1 MTNAIRIH
9 SFPLSGHAHRV
20 HLFASVAG
28 IAHQIVH
35 VDLPAGEHKQA
46 TFLTLNPLGVVPV
59 IEDGDAIV
67 HDSISILIY
76 LARKYAPAFIPEDLQ
91 QEAEMHRFLAMSAG
105 EISYGVG
112 AARLINV
119 FNSPSDP
126 VFAKATAEKALIKL
140 EQQLVGR
147 DFLVAN
153 KISLADFAIYSYVAR
168 APEGDVSLEPYP
180 NVRRWLTNIESLKG
194 FVPMQATKVGLAA

>member
-1 MTNAIRIH
+1 MSNAIRIH

-20 HLFASVAG
+20 QLFASVAG

-46 TFLTLNPLGVVPV
+46 KFLTLNPLGIVPV

-91 QEAEMHRFLAMSAG
+91 QEAEMYRFLAMSAG

-153 KISLADFAIYSYVAR
+153 KISLADFAIYSYVAH

>member
-1 MTNAIRIH
+1 MSNAIRIH

-20 HLFASVAG
+20 QLFASVAG

-46 TFLTLNPLGVVPV
+46 PFLSLNPLGVVPV

-126 VFAKATAEKALIKL
+126 LFAKATAEKALIKL

-153 KISLADFAIYSYVAR
+153 KISLADFAIYSYVAH

>member
-1 MTNAIRIH
+1 MSNAIRIH

-20 HLFASVAG
+20 QLFASVAG

-35 VDLPAGEHKQA
+35 IDLPAGEHKQA
-46 TFLTLNPLGVVPV
+46 KFLTLNPLGVVPV
-59 IEDGDAIV
+59 IEDGDTIV

-119 FNSPSDP
+119 FNAPSDP

-140 EQQLVGR
+140 EQHLVGR

-153 KISLADFAIYSYVAR
+153 KISLADFAIYSYVAH

-180 NVRRWLTNIESLKG
+180 NVRHWLTNIESLKG

>member
-1 MTNAIRIH
+1 MSNAIRIH

-20 HLFASVAG
+20 QLFASVAG

-35 VDLPAGEHKQA
+35 IDLPAGEHKQA
-46 TFLTLNPLGVVPV
+46 KFLTLNPLGIVPV

-91 QEAEMHRFLAMSAG
+91 QEAEMYRFLAMSAG

-153 KISLADFAIYSYVAR
+153 KISLADFAIYSYVAH

>member
-1 MTNAIRIH
+1 
-9 SFPLSGHAHRV
+9 
-20 HLFASVAG
+20 
-28 IAHQIVH
+28 
-35 VDLPAGEHKQA
+35 
-46 TFLTLNPLGVVPV
+46 VPV

-91 QEAEMHRFLAMSAG
+91 LEAEMHRFLAMSAG

-126 VFAKATAEKALIKL
+126 VFAKATAEKVLVKL
-140 EQQLVGR
+140 EQQLLGR

-153 KISLADFAIYSYVAR
+153 KISLADFAIYSYVAH

-194 FVPMQATKVGLAA
+194 FVPMQATKVGLVA